1 MSVGLTSGLYP
12 RFLASL
18 IMYWS
23 CFFLMPGQ
31 FFNILKTIATIFEGD
46 GLSTSRKW
54 ENHCCLSNFIAF
66 MEGLLGIYDVTNW

>member
-1 MSVGLTSGLYP
+1 
-12 RFLASL
+12 
-18 IMYWS
+18 
-23 CFFLMPGQ
+23 MPGQ